1 MARWRCVLS
10 DRSTEWATPT
20 CTKICVN
27 LEEERRGEEERGQ
40 EERKREESLSTTGAF
55 RVSRSC
61 SSYER

>member
-27 LEEERRGEEERGQ
+27 LEEERRGGKKTGGEETRGEPINYGGVQ
-40 EERKREESLSTTGAF
+40 GESVLF
-55 RVSRSC
+55 
-61 SSYER
+61 